1 MRREIKFCELM
12 NILSASTPG
21 SRDTVPVMSTTGS
34 PPPLGAMTDLL
45 SWRPTRFAPLA
56 WREAFDARL
65 ERRASAMFAK
75 FGPDDCLAEAMGL
88 LPETSRRRFL
98 RAPAVATIL
107 RREVDDQFDG
117 RRFAELLLA
126 EMAAAGV
133 VAEVPESVWTPRG
146 DRFLNRSAPE
156 CWRLPGA
163 VLSYT
168 GINLDE
174 ESLFQFPDDKFGI
187 AATVP
192 HVTQEREIVT
202 IRVLTA
208 IDEMRQ
214 SCVLALDLVTTIIE
228 VLALRRQPTNATA
241 FHSSTFC
248 SHPGLVRFTNTH
260 LPDADIAAIMEALV
274 HEAIHCILHVHEE
287 IEGAF
292 LLTAEANQ
300 RTVVSPWTG
309 VTICLQ
315 SYIHA
320 CVVWYGIYWLWS
332 REGFGAGIPR
342 WRIEMLRTRA
352 QRGFKQRPV
361 RAGLMPFSKFLT
373 ESIKDLL
380 QELEG
385 RMLSLT

>member
-1 MRREIKFCELM
+1 MGREIEFGELM
-12 NILSASTPG
+12 NILNDSTPG
-21 SRDTVPVMSTTGS
+21 SRDTVTAMPTTGS

-45 SWRPTRFAPLA
+45 SWWPTRFAPLA
-56 WREAFDARL
+56 WREAFDVQL

-75 FGPDDCLAEAMGL
+75 FGPDDCLAEALGL
-88 LPETSRRRFL
+88 LPTTSRQRFL

-107 RREVDDQFDG
+107 RRGVNDQFDS

-126 EMAAAGV
+126 ELAAAGV
-133 VAEVPESVWTPRG
+133 VAELPESGWTPRG
-146 DRFLNRSAPE
+146 DRFLDRSAPE
-156 CWRLPGA
+156 RWRLPGA

-168 GINLDE
+168 SIDLDE
-174 ESLFQFPDDKFGI
+174 ESLFKFPDDEFGT

-192 HVTQEREIVT
+192 HVTQEREVVKG
-202 IRVLTA
+202 RVLTA
-208 IDEMRQ
+208 IAEMRQ
-214 SCVLALDLVTTIIE
+214 ACALALDLVTTIIE
-228 VLALRRQPTNATA
+228 VLALRREPTNATA
-241 FHSSTFC
+241 FYSSTFC
-248 SHPGLVRFTNTH
+248 SYPGLVRFTNTH
-260 LPDADIAAIMEALV
+260 LPYADTAAIMEALV

-292 LLTAEANQ
+292 LLTAEADQ

-309 VTICLQ
+309 ATIHLQ

-320 CVVWYGIYWLWS
+320 CAVWYGIYWLWS
-332 REGFGAGIPR
+332 REGFGSGIPR
-342 WRIEMLRTRA
+342 WRVEMLRTRA
-352 QRGFKQRPV
+352 QRGFQHHPV
-361 RAGLMPFSKFLT
+361 RAGLMPFSNFLT